1 MQLSNN
7 LSIYNDLFNS
17 SNLGLRV
24 TNSFSDTSYFHEN
37 IQNSPSPLFNNH
49 KLKFCNFNTNGAK
62 RNLNFIQVLIMRN
75 DFLFLCETWLLDYE
89 SSTFLNTLSSSHLV
103 LHKSDMIITPT
114 KGRPYGGR
122 AFIVNKKFDIGNF
135 EFLNKHVA
143 YISLK
148 VNNHVFTFIAAYLPF
163 DNSSRL
169 NLSEFLSCLQII
181 QELFLFF
188 TVKKHNVFII
198 GDFNSDITRNN
209 RFDIIFKDF
218 ITNNNL
224 CFLSPSSDNTEF
236 SYQNGEY
243 KAKLDHCIIA
253 NDKFDLFT
261 KSWYWH
267 DVINLSDHEPLNSI
281 VNYIDKGKDHH
292 IEKDTIIDNERI
304 IKLMPNL
311 ENDEINFKFNYILN
325 QQMVEH
331 IDSDIENP
339 TNKQATVDHMYKQLT
354 DAILFAFNACSS
366 TTTAKKLKNKKWFTN
381 ELKIIKKKMLLYKFE
396 LEQNENNKLE
406 FNRLKKVFKR
416 TMKKNIYLYEKN
428 EYFKIE
434 KLIKCNNGD
443 QFFKKV
449 KKIISKDNEKINI
462 DIETLAQHYQS
473 IFNRP
478 LNVSDEVINE
488 INVELNDVSIENYQS
503 ISIS

>member
-1 MQLSNN
+1 
-7 LSIYNDLFNS
+7 
-17 SNLGLRV
+17 
-24 TNSFSDTSYFHEN
+24 
-37 IQNSPSPLFNNH
+37 
-49 KLKFCNFNTNGAK
+49 
-62 RNLNFIQVLIMRN
+62 
-75 DFLFLCETWLLDYE
+75 
-89 SSTFLNTLSSSHLV
+89 
-103 LHKSDMIITPT
+103 
-114 KGRPYGGR
+114 
-122 AFIVNKKFDIGNF
+122 
-135 EFLNKHVA
+135 
-143 YISLK
+143 
-148 VNNHVFTFIAAYLPF
+148 
-163 DNSSRL
+163 
-169 NLSEFLSCLQII
+169 
-181 QELFLFF
+181 
-188 TVKKHNVFII
+188 
-198 GDFNSDITRNN
+198 
-209 RFDIIFKDF
+209 
-218 ITNNNL
+218 
-224 CFLSPSSDNTEF
+224 
-236 SYQNGEY
+236 
-243 KAKLDHCIIA
+243 
-253 NDKFDLFT
+253 
-261 KSWYWH
+261 
-267 DVINLSDHEPLNSI
+267 
-281 VNYIDKGKDHH
+281 
-292 IEKDTIIDNERI
+292 
-304 IKLMPNL
+304 
-311 ENDEINFKFNYILN
+311 
-325 QQMVEH
+325 MVEH

-366 TTTAKKLKNKKWFTN
+366 TTTAKKLKNKRWFTN

-503 ISIS
+503 ISISSTDLNLV